1 MIGFVKV
8 DVLTIKPF
16 MNMTGESDLHEN
28 MVHSYRMVAFAEPRL
43 YSALYGEPK
52 HNENRENAQISAP
65 KLHEKT
71 AYHFYRSY
79 SYDIDWMHL
88 NVGGRQF

>member
-1 MIGFVKV
+1 M
-8 DVLTIKPF
+8 D
-16 MNMTGESDLHEN
+16 MTEESVIHEN
-28 MVHSYRMVAFAEPRL
+28 IVRLYWMVAFAEQWL
-43 YSALYGEPK
+43 YSAQYGEPK

-71 AYHFYRSY
+71 AYHFYRYY
-79 SYDIDWMHL
+79 SYDTGRMHL